1 MQYYYNR
8 EARRCQAVQKDL
20 LLAFG
25 RTVRKLRL
33 SKDISQEKFADL
45 CDLHRTYISDV
56 ELGKRNVSLENIG
69 KMAMALDIN
78 ISELFREVESDAGI

>member
-1 MQYYYNR
+1 MQ
-8 EARRCQAVQKDL
+8 EDL

-25 RTVRKLRL
+25 QTVRKIRL
-33 SKDISQEKFADL
+33 SKNTSQEEFVDM

-69 KMAMALDIN
+69 KMASALN
-78 ISELFREVESDAGI
+78 MRISELFQEVEHNACI